1 MASAHCWISYQ
12 TPLRHMVRN
21 PSSKARVKLCA
32 SIRGELS
39 SRERS
44 DRRNVRRECGWVA
57 NATLRTM
64 RSVDEVAIN
73 SGAANEL
80 RRLKLLRA
88 TAVLPASA
96 TTGTP
101 IHSVSSVVVA
111 PL

>member
-1 MASAHCWISYQ
+1 
-12 TPLRHMVRN
+12 MVRN
-21 PSSKARVKLCA
+21 PSSKPRVKPCA

-39 SRERS
+39 RRERS
-44 DRRNVRRECGWVA
+44 DRRNVRREWVSVA
-57 NATLRTM
+57 NATFRAM
-64 RSVDEVAIN
+64 RSADEVAIN

-96 TTGTP
+96 TIGTP